1 MTFYTY
7 DPKTKVLNGNIEST
21 TQPENSTNVIPA
33 NDLTN
38 PTWNGTE
45 WINGALTPT
54 PQQFFNANVLL
65 QLALLQSKNGG
76 VK

>member
-1 MTFYTY
+1 MIFYSY
-7 DPKTKVLNGNIEST
+7 NPKTKVLNGNIEST
-21 TQPENSTNVIPA
+21 TQPENSTSSIPG

-38 PTWNGTE
+38 PTWNGAE

-54 PQQFFNANVLL
+54 PQQLFNANVLL
-65 QLALLQSKNGG
+65 QLAKLQSNSES